1 MPGIEPFRRDRA
13 PIGWNH
19 GNGSRDVQRDSRRIY
34 DEYLVASARA
44 GDRAAWERLVVRWQ
58 PRLLRHG
65 WRLTGH
71 AEQARDAVQEAWIE
85 IWRGLHR
92 LDDAAAFPAWAL
104 RIVTRR
110 CQRIARHAMRERE
123 GMATATIE
131 ARDLVVDDTAG
142 RDADVARVLAAMRDL
157 PPAQQ
162 AALALFHLEHL
173 GVAEIAVALD
183 IPPGTVKTR
192 LMHARRKVRAR
203 LEGDHDGQDR

>member
-1 MPGIEPFRRDRA
+1 M
-13 PIGWNH
+13 
-19 GNGSRDVQRDSRRIY
+19 QRDSGRIY

-44 GDRAAWERLVVRWQ
+44 GDRAAWERLVARWQ

-65 WRLTGH
+65 WRLIGH
-71 AEQARDAVQEAWIE
+71 VEPARDAVQEAWME

-110 CQRIARHAMRERE
+110 CQRIAQHAVRERE
-123 GMATATIE
+123 GMAAATAE
-131 ARDLVVDDTAG
+131 AAGGVADDTAA
-142 RDADVARVLAAMRDL
+142 RDADVARVLAVMREL
-157 PPAQQ
+157 PPAQH
-162 AALALFHLEHL
+162 AALALFHLEHM